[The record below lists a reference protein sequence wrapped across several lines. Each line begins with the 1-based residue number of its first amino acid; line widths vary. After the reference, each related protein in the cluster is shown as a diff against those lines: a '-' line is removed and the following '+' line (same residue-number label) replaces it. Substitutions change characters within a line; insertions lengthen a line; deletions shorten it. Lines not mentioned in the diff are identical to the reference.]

1 MKKIYRII
9 ALIITFVF
17 LTTYTQNKYKINF
30 KSTNFFFGIKNINIL
45 NNDLIEIKTIEEK
58 LKPIYK
64 KNIFFIQRSHV
75 EKLLIPTN
83 FLKKIEVRKKYP
95 DTIIIKI
102 YETIPMGIFVEKN
115 QKYLLDSSSNLI
127 PFDDMFFK
135 NLPNIFG
142 KNSEKNFVNFYREL
156 EKYSFDLKIVKN
168 FYFFQIGRWDVQL
181 VNGQTI
187 KFPGEERSDAIKKAV
202 KLLKRNDFKKYN
214 IIDLRVHGKIVVE

>member
-9 ALIITFVF
+9 VLIITFVF
-17 LTTYTQNKYKINF
+17 LTTYTQNKSNIDL
-30 KSTNFFFGIKNINIL
+30 KSTNFFFGIKNISIL
-45 NNDLIEIKTIEEK
+45 NNDLIEIKIIQEK

-64 KNIFFIQRSHV
+64 KNIFFIQRNHI
-75 EKLLIPTN
+75 EKLLISTN
-83 FLKKIEVRKKYP
+83 FLEKIEVRKKYP

-102 YETIPMGIFVEKN
+102 YETKPMAIFIEKD

-127 PFDDMFFK
+127 LFEDMLIK

-142 KNSEKNFVNFYREL
+142 KNAEKNFVIFFKEL
-156 EKYSFDLKIVKN
+156 QKYSFDVKKVKN

-181 VNGQTI
+181 SNGQTI
-187 KFPGEERSDAIKKAV
+187 KFPSGERSGAIKKAV
-202 KLLKRNDFKKYN
+202 ELLKRNDFQKYN